1 MRRNIA
7 TILLFISSLLI
18 LGGCGNVNKKTE
30 TVVEDDTIVS
40 ENIPFAD
47 PYIMLHD
54 NVYYAYGTSSDKGFE
69 VYYSDNL
76 EAWKKHSQ
84 LLLDK
89 KDSYADRWFWAPEV
103 YYNKGNNKFY
113 LFYSADEHICVATSD
128 SPLGPFSQTEKKPMR
143 EEKGIDS
150 SLFIDENGKAYIFFV
165 RFTDGNVIWVA
176 ELEDDWTTIKEET
189 LTQCIGVT
197 ENWESSLGKVVEG
210 PSVINLNGTY
220 YMIYSANDYQSHD
233 YGVAYATAESPFGPW
248 IKSSKNPILQKPK
261 NGLLGT
267 GHGAYFKD
275 KEGDYKYVFHAHFDE
290 SNIHPRLMYIL
301 DMEIGANGVKMH
313 EESIK
318 KPYVVSNNDVQSEE

>member
-1 MRRNIA
+1 MKVNFKS
-7 TILLFISSLLI
+7 ILLAVCLPILLVA
-18 LGGCGNVNKKTE
+18 CTNANKKDDSTTE
-30 TVVEDDTIVS
+30 DNQDVISTE
-40 ENIPFAD
+40 IPFAD

-54 NVYYAYGTSSDKGFE
+54 NVYYAYGTSSDRGFE

-76 EAWKKHSQ
+76 EAWRKHPQ

-103 YYNKGNNKFY
+103 YYNKENNKFY

-128 SPLGPFSQTEKKPMR
+128 SPLGPFSQSDKRPMR

-150 SLFIDENGKAYIFFV
+150 SLFIDADGTPYIFFV

-176 ELEDDWTTIKEET
+176 ELEKDWTTIKEET
-189 LTQCIGVT
+189 LKQCITVS
-197 ENWESSLGKVVEG
+197 EPWETSLGKVAEG
-210 PSVINLNGTY
+210 PSVINIDGTY
-220 YMIYSANDYQSHD
+220 HMIYSANDFQSQD
-233 YGVAYATAESPFGPW
+233 YGVGYATADSPYGPW
-248 IKSSKNPILQKPK
+248 RKSTDNPILQKPQ

-275 KEGDYKYVFHAHFDE
+275 KEGNYKYVFHAHHDE
-290 SNIHPRLMYIL
+290 ENIHPRLMYIV
-301 DMEIGANGVKMH
+301 DMEINKEGVKMN

-318 KPYVVSNNDVQSEE
+318 KPYVIK